1 MGLGLNADPDDRSR
15 TVGHERRPHG
25 ANLRL
30 KFIADRVVA
39 GALAIAVAPL
49 VVLIAAAMIVEA
61 AASPSAR
68 GPLLIGDPRITEGR
82 PFRMWKFR
90 TFRPVGSAATST
102 SGTDIDA
109 GRPTRVGRLLRKLYL
124 DELPQLANVLAGDM
138 SLVEPRPVPE
148 DMYLRT
154 LDRGYQAKRV
164 LRAGFCGPVQALKGR
179 WREIGTY
186 LDADEVLVEEYERR
200 SAFGVLALD
209 AVIMWRTFRKVVDTD
224 GLDSPYG

>member
-1 MGLGLNADPDDRSR
+1 MGLGLSADPDGRPTTD
-15 TVGHERRPHG
+15 GHEHRLHG

-39 GALAIAVAPL
+39 GALLIATAPL
-49 VVLIAAAMIVEA
+49 FVVIAAAMIVEGLV
-61 AASPSAR
+61 SPPTR
-68 GPLLIGDPRITEGR
+68 GPLLIADPRITEGR

-90 TFRPVGSAATST
+90 AFRTNEGGPASTFGIS
-102 SGTDIDA
+102 IDMSS
-109 GRPTRVGRLLRKLYL
+109 PTKVGRLLRKLYL
-124 DELPQLANVLAGDM
+124 DELPQLVNILAGDM
-138 SLVEPRPVPE
+138 SLVGPRPVPE
-148 DMYLRT
+148 DMYRRT

-164 LRAGFCGPVQALKGR
+164 LRAGLCGPVQALKGR

-186 LDADEVLVEEYERR
+186 LDADEVLVEEYEKR

-209 AVIMWRTFRKVVDTD
+209 ALIVWRTFRKVLDAD